1 MLINIP
7 SVSSKSAITIM
18 KKYKTVKNLIQE
30 LEKDSDILNN
40 IKMENEKGQTRK
52 ISKQC
57 IENIKKF
64 LLV

>member
-1 MLINIP
+1 
-7 SVSSKSAITIM
+7 
-18 KKYKTVKNLIQE
+18 
-30 LEKDSDILNN
+30 KDSDILNN